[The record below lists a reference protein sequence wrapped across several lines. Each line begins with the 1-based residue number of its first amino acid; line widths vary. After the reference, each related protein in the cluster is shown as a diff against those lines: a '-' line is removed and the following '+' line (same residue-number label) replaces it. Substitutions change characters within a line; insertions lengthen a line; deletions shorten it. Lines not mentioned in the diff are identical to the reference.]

1 MLSINGSGDQTIS
14 GNEITLNDLDVNKS
28 GGSMIMNTP
37 INVNGVLNM
46 VSGNIE
52 NSNSIITV
60 GSSEGVGSLN
70 HTSGIVTGKIR
81 QYFSDSIGSKFFPV
95 GNSDIQRDVTVD
107 FPIESPGVNQ
117 YLTASYNAGYPQA
130 PDGSGNLY
138 QGLPLITNDGQLIQ
152 NYDDE
157 GYWEII
163 PGSDSTGNSYITSI
177 NETPYEV
184 SIHCNDLT
192 GPDNVTPVDRT
203 KVRVIKSAGPDHI
216 SWESITHVSIVGV
229 DEDFIASASGIG
241 FSFFGA
247 GTEDDNALPVELLL
261 FSGDCEDGIVNLEW
275 QTASE
280 NNSKDFELEYSRDG
294 IDWDLIHIEPA
305 AGFSTELITYNFEHD
320 QAISGDNYYR
330 LIQNDIDGASV
341 IYDNLIINASCE
353 SSGNGYFSIFPN
365 PSAESF
371 QVVMNN
377 PDIEGA
383 ANLNIVDTKGNLVF
397 VKSIVVNSGIN
408 MYVIQQNLAPGIYF
422 INIENG
428 SKSTTILKHSIR

>member
-1 MLSINGSGDQTIS
+1 M
-14 GNEITLNDLDVNKS
+14 
-28 GGSMIMNTP
+28 
-37 INVNGVLNM
+37 
-46 VSGNIE
+46 
-52 NSNSIITV
+52 
-60 GSSEGVGSLN
+60 
-70 HTSGIVTGKIR
+70 
-81 QYFSDSIGSKFFPV
+81 
-95 GNSDIQRDVTVD
+95 
-107 FPIESPGVNQ
+107 
-117 YLTASYNAGYPQA
+117 
-130 PDGSGNLY
+130 
-138 QGLPLITNDGQLIQ
+138 
-152 NYDDE
+152 
-157 GYWEII
+157 
-163 PGSDSTGNSYITSI
+163 
-177 NETPYEV
+177 
-184 SIHCNDLT
+184 
-192 GPDNVTPVDRT
+192 
-203 KVRVIKSAGPDHI
+203 
-216 SWESITHVSIVGV
+216 
-229 DEDFIASASGIG
+229 
-241 FSFFGA
+241 
-247 GTEDDNALPVELLL
+247 ELVL